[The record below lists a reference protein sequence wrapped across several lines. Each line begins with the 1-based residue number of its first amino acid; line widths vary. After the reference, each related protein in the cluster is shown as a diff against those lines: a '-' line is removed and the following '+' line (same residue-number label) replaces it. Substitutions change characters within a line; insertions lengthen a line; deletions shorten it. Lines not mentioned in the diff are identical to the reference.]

1 MVMAK
6 KKIVDY
12 HVARAKLHDFKK
24 YLDHLQNDAD
34 EYLKSKYTETKYTV
48 GLYEASL
55 LYVESPFLHE
65 LSSHNQS
72 TVRNV
77 VSRLKND
84 KEFLAKYS
92 LVREYVKAIE
102 IVETRLARLVG
113 NMNSALIEPFHGI
126 ELKPTPI

>member
-34 EYLKSKYTETKYTV
+34 EYLKSKYTETEYTV
-48 GLYEASL
+48 GLYETSL
-55 LYVESPFLHE
+55 FYVEGPFLHE
-65 LSSHNQS
+65 LSSHDQS
-72 TVRNV
+72 IARNV

-84 KEFLAKYS
+84 KEFLTKYS

-102 IVETRLARLVG
+102 IVETRLARLAG
-113 NMNSALIEPFHGI
+113 NMDSTLIAPFHGI
-126 ELKPTPI
+126 KLKPTPI